1 MSNLHRLA
9 WIDACIREGRHPN
22 GRTIAEHFEISVR
35 QAQRDIEYLRYS
47 MGAPVEYSALKNGY
61 YYTDRAFALPSV
73 FMTGS
78 DRSLLSWLASQYSL
92 AGGERAMQ
100 LADLFGRLSGDQPW
114 DNGASQTLPVFD
126 IDHPETSVFNI
137 LFQASSRNLKV
148 RMNYCNRDGES
159 QDRVIH
165 PYKLFKK
172 NGTGYV
178 AGYCELRRQIRVFRL
193 SRILDITALEEPF
206 AVSALFREEDFGP
219 SIGFKFREPYHALV
233 EFDIPPDIRAF
244 KLEMAPEAG
253 GLWRISFESSQEII
267 AALLSC
273 GPGFK
278 IHHPQWLK
286 ERLRERLGRIVESN
300 FGNDIICRTGPV

>member
-9 WIDACIREGRHPN
+9 WIDACIREGRYPN

-92 AGGERAMQ
+92 TGGERATQ
-100 LADLFGRLSGDQPW
+100 LADLFGRLSGDEPYE
-114 DNGASQTLPVFD
+114 DGNSRELPVFD
-126 IDHPETSVFNI
+126 IDNPEASVFNI
-137 LFQASSRNLKV
+137 LFQASCRHSKIGITYRN
-148 RMNYCNRDGES
+148 RTGES
-159 QDRVIH
+159 QTRVIH

-172 NGTGYV
+172 NRTDYV
-178 AGYCELRRQIRVFRL
+178 AAYCELREQIRVFRL
-193 SRILDITALEEPF
+193 SRIVGITALKEFFE
-206 AVSALFREEDFGP
+206 VSALFREEDFGP

-233 EFDIPPDIRAF
+233 EFDTPPDIRSF
-244 KLEMAPEAG
+244 KLEIVQETG
-253 GLWRISFESSQEII
+253 NLWRISFDSSREII
-267 AALLSC
+267 AALLSH
-273 GPGFK
+273 GPDFK
-278 IHHPQWLK
+278 IHRPKWLRD
-286 ERLRERLGRIVESN
+286 RLRERLGRIMENN
-300 FGNDIICRTGPV
+300 FDSDIICRTGPV